1 MSTLIQQPGQAPAPA
16 ISAEIRFGIMDL
28 YAEYTA
34 ALDEGRYKDWADCF
48 TSHAEYRLTTKENH
62 ERNLPISII
71 YCDGKGMIEDRA
83 FTTTETTISQPRA
96 LRHIV
101 SGMSVRAD
109 GDGYRVGA
117 DFLILQTM
125 LDRMTE
131 VVMSGRYLDRVVVE
145 GDRLRFES
153 RICVTDTLLYP
164 TSIVAPV

>member
-1 MSTLIQQPGQAPAPA
+1 MTMQTQQRVQAV
-16 ISAEIRFGIMDL
+16 SADVRFAIMDL
-28 YAEYTA
+28 YAAYTA

-48 TSHAEYRLTTKENH
+48 SAHAEYRLTTKENH
-62 ERNLPISII
+62 ERGLPIAII

-101 SGMSVRAD
+101 SGMAVQAD

-131 VVMSGRYLDRVVVE
+131 VVMSGRYIDRVIVDGERFV
-145 GDRLRFES
+145 FES

>member
-1 MSTLIQQPGQAPAPA
+1 MTMQTQQRVQAV
-16 ISAEIRFGIMDL
+16 SADVRFAIMDL
-28 YAEYTA
+28 YAAYTA

-48 TSHAEYRLTTKENH
+48 SARAEYRLTTKENH
-62 ERNLPISII
+62 ERGLPIAII
-71 YCDGKGMIEDRA
+71 YCDGKGMIDDRA

-101 SGMSVRAD
+101 SGMAVQAD

-131 VVMSGRYLDRVVVE
+131 VVMSGRYIDRVIIDGERFV
-145 GDRLRFES
+145 FES

>member
-1 MSTLIQQPGQAPAPA
+1 MSTSNHQHVPAV
-16 ISAEIRFGIMDL
+16 SADVRFGIMDL
-28 YAEYTA
+28 YAAYSA

-48 TSHAEYRLTTKENH
+48 TANAGYRLTTKENH
-62 ERNLPISII
+62 ERGLPIGIM

-83 FTTTETTISQPRA
+83 FTTSETTIAQPRA

-109 GDGYRVGA
+109 GDGFLVGA

-131 VVMSGRYLDRVVVE
+131 IVMSGRYIDRVVVDA
-145 GDRLRFES
+145 DRFLFES
-153 RICVTDTLLYP
+153 RVCVTDTLLYP
-164 TSIVAPV
+164 TSVVAPV

>member
-1 MSTLIQQPGQAPAPA
+1 MSTLTRQHTQAV
-16 ISAEIRFGIMDL
+16 SADVRFGIMDL
-28 YAEYTA
+28 YAAYTA

-48 TSHAEYRLTTKENH
+48 TARAEYRLTTKENH
-62 ERNLPISII
+62 ERGLPIAII

-83 FTTTETTISQPRA
+83 FTTAETTISQPRA

-101 SGMSVRAD
+101 SGMSVQAD
-109 GDGYRVGA
+109 GDGNRVGA

-131 VVMSGRYLDRVVVE
+131 VVMSGRYIDRVVIDDE
-145 GDRLRFES
+145 RLLFES
-153 RICVTDTLLYP
+153 RVCVTDTLLYP